1 MMARFMSSDVGG
13 EELYIDRAIQT
24 AEVYDPVIVKDE
36 WESIP
41 PMFAVR

>member
-1 MMARFMSSDVGG
+1 MMARFMSL
-13 EELYIDRAIQT
+13 EEKNCTYVDRAIQT